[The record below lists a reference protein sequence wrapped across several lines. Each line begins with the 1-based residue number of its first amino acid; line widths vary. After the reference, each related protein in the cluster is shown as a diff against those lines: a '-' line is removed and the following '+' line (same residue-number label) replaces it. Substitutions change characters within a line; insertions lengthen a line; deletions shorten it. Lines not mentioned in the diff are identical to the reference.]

1 MNVYRYSAKDRKGRR
16 YTGIREAENEMQLVK
31 ALTEDGLYCYSIH
44 NEDSA
49 ASVKHFNSSVKIAA
63 SSLQSDQFYV
73 ICRCS
78 TGGDLKNSL

>member
-44 NEDSA
+44 NEDS
-49 ASVKHFNSSVKIAA
+49 
-63 SSLQSDQFYV
+63 L
-73 ICRCS
+73 
-78 TGGDLKNSL
+78 

>member
-49 ASVKHFNSSVKIAA
+49 ASVKHFIVPLK
-63 SSLQSDQFYV
+63 LLDQFYV